1 MSAMV
6 LSPDGRRKQLRCD
19 ATTLIVQA
27 SAPGEPPPR
36 LAARKPPIT
45 NRSLA
50 LWLVMVIAVC
60 TLLALVAVRSQR
72 SHRIRSAV
80 RRLVRPTPP
89 ETRAAVDEY
98 LHLRGIE
105 PGALIREPSDRGDA
119 YRALRS
125 LLDALERERVIVG
138 DQEVAR
144 RVRDLVTA

>member
-1 MSAMV
+1 VA
-6 LSPDGRRKQLRCD
+6 
-19 ATTLIVQA
+19 
-27 SAPGEPPPR
+27 
-36 LAARKPPIT
+36 
-45 NRSLA
+45 
-50 LWLVMVIAVC
+50 VIAAC
-60 TLLALVAVRSQR
+60 TLLALVVARTQR

-125 LLDALERERVIVG
+125 LLDALERERVVAG
-138 DQEVAR
+138 DEEVVR